1 MESHNISNYVK
12 SYKHGKQNIMNNE
25 SKMYV
30 FGFEVMFDGNN
41 EANLPNKTTN

>member
-1 MESHNISNYVK
+1 MESHNICNYVK